1 MKRTKKLVSLCLTL
15 AMVVT
20 MAIGALATSQNG
32 TITVENPQKDQT
44 YTAYKIFD
52 VVYNEAK
59 TAYSY
64 TISEDSAWFEVVASK
79 NATTGDVTS
88 NITGLTFQ
96 KAYSEDTYVV
106 MKGDNF
112 SAASF
117 ANTLKASINNKV
129 GIPLTVSNNKATA
142 TDLELGYYFVTS
154 KTGALCNL
162 ITTNPTVTIYDKND
176 VPFDKVDDKE
186 SVEVGESVNYTI
198 TGKVPD
204 TTGFEE
210 YKYQI
215 TDKMSTGLTFNE
227 DSIRIWISDDDEL
240 VTEATEGKTVDTQ
253 LNNQY
258 YTKIEDSTVDFNV
271 SFNVIDMNNADPSL
285 VGKYIFIT
293 YNATV
298 NENAVAKI
306 EKNHATL
313 TYSNDPT
320 DKTKTKT
327 MEDEETVYSAKIVI
341 DKYANGDEDKKLSG
355 ASFVLY
361 KEVEGGKKYYKYTKA
376 TETTGAKVEWVD
388 AETNGGIPSTATE
401 YTTNDSGAATFEGL
415 KDGTYYLVETKAP
428 DGYNLLAEPVT
439 VTINGKDN
447 KDVPVEANLTVTK
460 PVENNTGSLLP
471 STGGMGTTML
481 YIIGGILVVG
491 AGVLLVTKKRMGAD
505 K

>member
-1 MKRTKKLVSLCLTL
+1 MKRTKKFVSLCLAL

-20 MAIGALATSQNG
+20 MAIGALATSEKG
-32 TITVENPQKDQT
+32 TITVENPQSGQT
-44 YTAYKIFD
+44 YIAYKIFD
-52 VVYNEAK
+52 VVYNEGK
-59 TAYSY
+59 DAYSY
-64 TISEDSAWFEVVASK
+64 TISETSQWFNVVATKNDDGTVDSK
-79 NATTGDVTS
+79 VG
-88 NITGLTFQ
+88 GLTFQ

-106 MKGDNF
+106 TKGDGF

-117 ANTLKASINNKV
+117 ANILKTNITDKA
-129 GIPLTVSNNKATA
+129 GIPLTTSGSKVTA
-142 TDLELGYYFVTS
+142 GNLELGYYFVTS
-154 KTGALCNL
+154 TTGALCNL
-162 ITTNPTVTIYDKND
+162 TTTNPTVTIYDKND
-176 VPFDKVDDKE
+176 VPFDKVDDKD
-186 SVEVGESVNYTI
+186 SVEVGEIVNYTI

-341 DKYANGDEDKKLSG
+341 NKYAKSDTTKKLEG
-355 ASFVLY
+355 AQFVLMNSN
-361 KEVEGGKKYYKYTKA
+361 KNKYYKYTPA
-376 TETTGAKVEWVD
+376 TETEKAKVEWVD
-388 AETNGGIPSTATE
+388 AKTDATE
-401 YTTNDSGAATFEGL
+401 YTTDDTGAATFKGL

-428 DGYNLLAEPVT
+428 DGYNLLAEPVE
-439 VTINGKDN
+439 VKINGKDN
-447 KDVPVEANLTVTK
+447 NDVPVEANLTVTK
-460 PVENNTGSLLP
+460 SVENNTGSLLP

>member
-1 MKRTKKLVSLCLTL
+1 MKRTKKLVSLCLAL

-32 TITVENPQKDQT
+32 TITVENPQSGQT

-96 KAYSEDTYVV
+96 KAYSENTYVV
-106 MKGDNF
+106 TKGDGF

-117 ANTLKASINNKV
+117 ANTLKANVGEKTGKELTNSEGKV
-129 GIPLTVSNNKATA
+129 AATN
-142 TDLELGYYFVTS
+142 LELGYYFVTS
-154 KTGALCNL
+154 TSGALCNL
-162 ITTNPTVTIYDKND
+162 TTTNPTVTIYDKND

-204 TTGFEE
+204 TTGFTTYE
-210 YKYQI
+210 YTI
-215 TDKMSTGLTFNE
+215 ADTMSEGLTFDAE
-227 DSIRIWISDDDEL
+227 D
-240 VTEATEGKTVDTQ
+240 VTVQIMYDGSEQATVVKTLTKDTD
-253 LNNQY
+253 Y
-258 YTKIEDSTVDFNV
+258 TYTKTDNGF
-271 SFNVIDMNNADPSL
+271 SL
-285 VGKYIFIT
+285 SIKVMELQQQGYVGKPIKVT
-293 YNATV
+293 YSATV

-306 EKNHATL
+306 EENHATL

-320 DKTKTKT
+320 DSTAKTTT
-327 MEDEETVYSAKIVI
+327 PPEEETVYSAKIVI
-341 DKYANGDEDKKLSG
+341 DKYEKDKLNTKLSG

-361 KEVEGGKKYYKYTKA
+361 KEVQGDKKYYKYTAA
-376 TETTGAKVEWVD
+376 TENEKAKVEWVD

-401 YTTNDSGAATFEGL
+401 YTTNNSGAATFEGL

-428 DGYNLLAEPVT
+428 DGYNLLAEPVE
-439 VTINGKDN
+439 VKINGKDN
-447 KDVPVEANLTVTK
+447 NDVPVEANLTVTK
-460 PVENNTGSLLP
+460 SVENNTGSLLP